1 MTTAAFF
8 GYLFLSCGPPLAAGL
23 PFFFHRSMLS
33 LTTITSMFAWLAIII
48 FVSAIFRAF
57 VPLDRDALSYLPL
70 LLVTVTVEEV
80 ARIGFWFLHKS
91 AGIKLKQLAAN
102 ASVRYSPLDEL
113 ALAYAIG
120 WGHGFTHLL
129 FQFGPFLP
137 LTWYTA
143 TAYSSKCPNLSVF
156 LVSCLTQL
164 GMFAILAG
172 MTCSASTMHRSPT
185 ARDLVLVVPTP
196 CTCGVVPLQDDL
208 VIVYDVNQLHCS
220 PVYRVTEGRGAPFLV
235 TFTDSVAL
243 LHCRWTRPFHIQC

>member
-23 PFFFHRSMLS
+23 PFFYHRSMLS
-33 LTTITSMFAWLAIII
+33 LTAITSMFAWLAIII

-57 VPLDRDALSYLPL
+57 VPLDQDALGYLPL
-70 LLVTVTVEEV
+70 VLVTVAVEEV

-91 AGIKLKQLAAN
+91 AGVKLKQLAVN

-113 ALAYAIG
+113 ALAYAVG
-120 WGHGFTHLL
+120 WGHGFTHML

-143 TAYSSKCPNLSVF
+143 TAYSSKCPNLSIF

-172 MTCSASTMHRSPT
+172 ECSSGS
-185 ARDLVLVVPTP
+185 
-196 CTCGVVPLQDDL
+196 
-208 VIVYDVNQLHCS
+208 
-220 PVYRVTEGRGAPFLV
+220 
-235 TFTDSVAL
+235 
-243 LHCRWTRPFHIQC
+243 